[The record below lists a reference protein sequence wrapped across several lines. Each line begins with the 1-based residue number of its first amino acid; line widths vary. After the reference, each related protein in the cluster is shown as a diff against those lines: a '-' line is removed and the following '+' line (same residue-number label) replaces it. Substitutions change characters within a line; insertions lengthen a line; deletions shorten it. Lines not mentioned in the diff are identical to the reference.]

1 MVDQSN
7 LEIIPLGAAQEVG
20 RSCVIVRFA
29 GKTVMLDCGVHPG
42 FSGMASLPFF
52 DVIDMSTVDAMLIT
66 HFHLDHSAAMPYV
79 VGHTS
84 FQGTILMTHATKAIT
99 ATLLRDFV
107 KVSKGGDG
115 VQGGLYSDAD
125 LDAAL
130 ERTRLINFGQTVHIG
145 EIAITPHRAGHVL
158 GAAMF
163 MVEIAGTRVLYTG
176 RFVLCLEVDW

>member
-1 MVDQSN
+1 MDAVDGNQ

-52 DVIDMSTVDAMLIT
+52 DVVDMSTVDAMLIT

-84 FQGTILMTHATKAIT
+84 FRGAILMTHATKAIT

-107 KVSKGGDG
+107 KVSKGGDA
-115 VQGGLYSDAD
+115 QAGLYSDAD

-130 ERTRLINFGQTVHIG
+130 ERTRLINFGQTLHLG
-145 EIAITPHRAGHVL
+145 DIAVTAHRAGHVL
-158 GAAMF
+158 GASMF
-163 MVEIAGTRVLYTG
+163 TV
-176 RFVLCLEVDW
+176 